1 MESFKIERFA
11 IILISG
17 LLFNSLRIYLML
29 TTAEDTSQVKILVTL
44 LFLLELCY
52 LIVIHIYNFYSVEKL

>member
-29 TTAEDTSQVKILVTL
+29 TTAEDTSQVKIIVTL

>member
-52 LIVIHIYNFYSVEKL
+52 LIVIQIYNFYSVEKL